1 MGPAVL
7 LLILAT
13 QATQAEFDFVDTNE
27 DQRISSGE
35 HEIYARLLFDQMDA
49 DNDDRLT
56 VREIMAN
63 ESKFVRHVFASG
75 NILGP
80 AELSTLEKIQRIDAN
95 QDGVISQ
102 TEHANAA
109 AAKFQHMDINNNGEL
124 RIDEFLAGG

>member
-95 QDGVISQ
+95 QDGVVSQ
-102 TEHANAA
+102 TEHANTS